1 MISHLIYFLPSYGSA
16 TLVPSY
22 SSSDKTN
29 SFLPQGPGTC
39 SLWDAP
45 PPPHPLWSPPWL
57 ASSLLR
63 CHNLREA
70 FLHPL
75 CPSITLNPFTLLYF
89 HHSTNSHLHLSQL
102 LIYLFTTVSSDQ
114 NIGFRAQGPVL
125 LVRRCDTP
133 QHLVLS

>member
-1 MISHLIYFLPSYGSA
+1 MVQLHWYLP
-16 TLVPSY
+16 THPRIKQTPSCPRALAPAP
-22 SSSDKTN
+22 SGM
-29 SFLPQGPGTC
+29 L
-39 SLWDAP
+39 P